1 MLDKN
6 NIPKHVAI
14 IMDGNGRWA
23 RRRGFPR
30 TVGHGAGIKRIKQI
44 VEDASDLGIKIITF
58 FAFSTENWQRPKR
71 EVNMLMRAFINFL
84 DNDIAKF
91 HKNNIRLRVIGRMRP
106 LPSVLLDKIG
116 QAEKLTAQ
124 NNGLTV
130 VIALNYGGRAEIVDA
145 VTRIIQSFRTG
156 DFKISQLNEEM
167 FSRFLYAPDLPSPDL
182 LIRTSGEL
190 RLSNFLLWQLAY
202 AELHFPKKYW
212 PDFSKQDL
220 IEAISEYQKRQRKFG
235 RVV

>member
-23 RRRGFPR
+23 RQRGFPR
-30 TVGHGAGIKRIKQI
+30 TVGHGVGIKRIKQI
-44 VEDASDLGIKIITF
+44 VKHASELGIKIITF
-58 FAFSTENWQRPKR
+58 FTFSTENWQRPKR
-71 EVNMLMRAFINFL
+71 EINMLMRAFINFL